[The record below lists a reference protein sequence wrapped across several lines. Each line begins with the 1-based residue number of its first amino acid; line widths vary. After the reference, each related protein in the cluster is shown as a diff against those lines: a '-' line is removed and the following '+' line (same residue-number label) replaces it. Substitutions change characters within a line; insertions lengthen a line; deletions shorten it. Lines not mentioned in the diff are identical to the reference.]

1 MLSKVSVQMKAS
13 FLLLRFYLLC
23 VFGIAAINVIVLTIV
38 NLATGINDPLVSVG
52 NMLTVSL
59 IPIAIV
65 LPLGY
70 FKRIINLGAS
80 RKEYYFGLLMIYT
93 IWSALFAV
101 FNILWLKL
109 ENSFFRDSYNIL
121 EVFHWDQFGLAGM
134 FLYQFGFYMLLISL
148 LNLLFSGLRHFA
160 GWIIW
165 IVLIVAIPIGTAL
178 PSLRPKVG
186 DGFLTFLSNDS
197 LWQGFGI
204 NFLLSCLFLAGGW
217 WFTSRRAF

>member
-1 MLSKVSVQMKAS
+1 MKAS
-13 FLLLRFYLLC
+13 FLLLRLYILC
-23 VFGIAAINVIVLTIV
+23 VFGLAAINVIITTIV
-38 NLATGINDPLVSVG
+38 SLATGISDPLVSVA
-52 NMLTVSL
+52 NMLTASL

-65 LPLGY
+65 LPIGY
-70 FKRIINLGAS
+70 FKRIMNLGAT
-80 RKEYYFGLLMIYT
+80 RKEYYNGILMIYT

-109 ENSFFRDSYNIL
+109 ENSFTRETYNIL

-134 FLYQFGFYMLLISL
+134 FLYQFGTYMLIISL
-148 LNLLFSGLRHFA
+148 LNLLFSGLRHII

-165 IVLIVAIPIGTAL
+165 IVLIVAIPIGIAL

-186 DGFLTFLSNDS
+186 DGFMTLLSNDS

-204 NFLLSCLFLAGGW
+204 SFLLSCLFLAGGW

>member
-1 MLSKVSVQMKAS
+1 MKAS
-13 FLLLRFYLLC
+13 FLLLRLYILC
-23 VFGIAAINVIVLTIV
+23 VFGLAAINVIITTIV
-38 NLATGINDPLVSVG
+38 SLATGISDPLVSVA
-52 NMLTVSL
+52 NMLTASL

-65 LPLGY
+65 LPIGY
-70 FKRIINLGAS
+70 FKRIMNLGAT
-80 RKEYYFGLLMIYT
+80 RKEYYNGILMIYT
-93 IWSALFAV
+93 IWAALFAV

-109 ENSFFRDSYNIL
+109 ENSFTRETYNIL

-134 FLYQFGFYMLLISL
+134 FLYQFGTYMLIISL
-148 LNLLFSGLRHFA
+148 LNLLFSGLRHII

-165 IVLIVAIPIGTAL
+165 IVLIVAIPIGIAL

-186 DGFLTFLSNDS
+186 DGFMTLLSNDS

-204 NFLLSCLFLAGGW
+204 SFLLSCLFLAGGW